1 MKKRSIMRTR
11 GRGQQG
17 YALLLVMFL
26 LTLLVLMTITVAP
39 SVLTDARREKETEMV
54 WRGKQ
59 YVRGIKHYY
68 MKTHRFPTQLEDLT
82 KPKTG
87 MRFMRQAYK
96 DPMNDVDGS
105 WRLIYVGPNG
115 QLIGSLKIRSTGG
128 PGVPASSLAS
138 SSSSFGSSSF
148 GGSSSS
154 FGNSSFG
161 GSSSSFGNSSFGGS
175 SSSFG
180 NSSFGGS
187 SSSFGNSS
195 FGRSSFGSGNSSNS
209 MMGSSGFGNNATN
222 PTGQPS
228 ANGENPEG
236 TDATSG
242 QVPAGPVETPV
253 IIGGNIIGV
262 GSKVNKKSFRWYDK
276 AKNYR
281 EFEFVWD
288 PSKDTAGGVGAPGQL
303 GPGLGTPIGG
313 QNGLSPVSSGFG
325 QNQNQNTSPTSP
337 NQQPSNP
344 PEGGP
349 PLQAPP
355 QNQN

>member
-1 MKKRSIMRTR
+1 MKNRSFMRTR

-17 YALLLVMFL
+17 YALLIVMFL

-39 SVLTDARREKETEMV
+39 SVLTDGRREKETEMV

-68 MKTHRFPTQLEDLT
+68 MKTHRFPVDLEDLT

-87 MRFMRQAYK
+87 IRFLRQAYK

-115 QLIGSLKIRSTGG
+115 QLIGSLKNRNTGG
-128 PGVPASSLAS
+128 PGLGVPVSSMAAS
-138 SSSSFGSSSF
+138 
-148 GGSSSS
+148 SSSS

-195 FGRSSFGSGNSSNS
+195 FGRSSFGSGNSQNS
-209 MMGSSGFGNNATN
+209 TMGSSGFGNNATN
-222 PTGQPS
+222 PIGQPS

-236 TDATSG
+236 TDAASG
-242 QVPAGPVETPV
+242 QEPAGPVDTPV

-325 QNQNQNTSPTSP
+325 QNQNQNPPPTSP
-337 NQQPSNP
+337 NQQPNNP

-355 QNQN
+355 NQN

>member
-1 MKKRSIMRTR
+1 MRKRSSMRTR
-11 GRGQQG
+11 GRSQEG
-17 YALLLVMFL
+17 YALLIVMFL
-26 LTLLVLMTITVAP
+26 LTLLVLMTIAAAP
-39 SVLTDARREKETEMV
+39 NVITEARREKETEMV

-59 YVRGIKHYY
+59 YVRGIKRYY

-87 MRFMRQAYK
+87 IRFMRQEYK

-115 QLIGSLKIRSTGG
+115 QLIGSLKPVNQNTGG
-128 PGVPASSLAS
+128 LGTPVSSLASS

-161 GSSSSFGNSSFGGS
+161 GSSSSFGNSSFGSS

-180 NSSFGGS
+180 NSSFGS
-187 SSSFGNSS
+187 
-195 FGRSSFGSGNSSNS
+195 SSFGSGNSFSSSAGSN
-209 MMGSSGFGNNATN
+209 GFANIPTN
-222 PTGQPS
+222 TNGQPN
-228 ANGENPEG
+228 ANGDNPQG
-236 TDATSG
+236 TDAAG
-242 QVPAGPVETPV
+242 QEPTGPVNTPV

-262 GSKVNKKSFRWYDK
+262 GSKVNKKSFRWYEK

-281 EFEFVWD
+281 EFEFIWD
-288 PSKDTAGGVGAPGQL
+288 PSKDTAAGLGAPGQL

-337 NQQPSNP
+337 NQPPSNP

-355 QNQN
+355 PQNQN

>member
-1 MKKRSIMRTR
+1 MRKPSSTLAR

-17 YALLLVMFL
+17 YALLIVMFL

-39 SVLTDARREKETEMV
+39 NVLTDARREKETEMV

-59 YVRGIKHYY
+59 YVRGIKRYY
-68 MKTHRFPTQLEDLT
+68 MKTHRFPVELNDLT

-87 MRFMRQAYK
+87 IRFMRQAYK

-115 QLIGSLKIRSTGG
+115 QLIGSLKNRNTGG
-128 PGVPASSLAS
+128 PGVPVSSMAAAS
-138 SSSSFGSSSF
+138 
-148 GGSSSS
+148 SSSS

-161 GSSSSFGNSSFGGS
+161 GSSSSFGNLSFGGS

-180 NSSFGGS
+180 NSS
-187 SSSFGNSS
+187 SSFGNSS
-195 FGRSSFGSGNSSNS
+195 FSGSSFGSGNSFNS
-209 MMGSSGFGNNATN
+209 TMGSSGFGNNAAN
-222 PTGQPS
+222 PTAQPNVTGDS
-228 ANGENPEG
+228 QAG
-236 TDATSG
+236 TDAASG
-242 QVPAGPVETPV
+242 QEPTGPVETPV
-253 IIGGNIIGV
+253 IIGGSIIGV
-262 GSKVNKKSFRWYDK
+262 GSKVNKKSFKWYDK

-281 EFEFVWD
+281 EFEFIWD
-288 PSKDTAGGVGAPGQL
+288 PSKDTAAGVGAPGQL

-313 QNGLSPVSSGFG
+313 PDGLSPVSSGFG

-344 PEGGP
+344 PDGGP

-355 QNQN
+355 PNQN

>member
-1 MKKRSIMRTR
+1 MRKPSSKLAR

-17 YALLLVMFL
+17 YALLIVMFL

-39 SVLTDARREKETEMV
+39 NVLTDARREKETEMV

-59 YVRGIKHYY
+59 YVRGIKRYY
-68 MKTHRFPTQLEDLT
+68 MKTHRFPVELNDLA

-87 MRFMRQAYK
+87 IRFMRQAYK

-115 QLIGSLKIRSTGG
+115 QLIGSLKNRNTTG
-128 PGVPASSLAS
+128 PGVPVSSMAAAS
-138 SSSSFGSSSF
+138 
-148 GGSSSS
+148 SSSS

-180 NSSFGGS
+180 NSS
-187 SSSFGNSS
+187 SSFGNSP
-195 FGRSSFGSGNSSNS
+195 FGRSSFSSGNSSNS

-222 PTGQPS
+222 FSGQPNAS
-228 ANGENPEG
+228 GDNQGG
-236 TDATSG
+236 TDAALG
-242 QVPAGPVETPV
+242 QETAGPVETPV
-253 IIGGNIIGV
+253 IMGGNIIGV
-262 GSKVNKKSFRWYDK
+262 GSKINKKSFMWYDK

-281 EFEFVWD
+281 EFEFIWD
-288 PSKDTAGGVGAPGQL
+288 PSKDTAAGVGAPGQL

-313 QNGLSPVSSGFG
+313 PNGLSPVSSGFG

-355 QNQN
+355 PNQN

>member
-1 MKKRSIMRTR
+1 MRTR

-17 YALLLVMFL
+17 YALLVVMFL
-26 LTLLVLMTITVAP
+26 LTLMVLMTITVAP
-39 SVLTDARREKETEMV
+39 NVLTDARREKETEMV

-59 YVRGIKHYY
+59 YVRGIKRYY
-68 MKTHRFPTQLEDLT
+68 MKLHRFPVEMDDLT

-87 MRFMRQAYK
+87 IRFMRQAYK

-115 QLIGSLKIRSTGG
+115 QLIGSLKNRNIVG
-128 PGVPASSLAS
+128 PGVPVSALAS
-138 SSSSFGSSSF
+138 SSTPSSFGSSSF

-175 SSSFG
+175 S
-180 NSSFGGS
+180 
-187 SSSFGNSS
+187 
-195 FGRSSFGSGNSSNS
+195 
-209 MMGSSGFGNNATN
+209 FGNNKAN
-222 PTGQPS
+222 PPAQPAPN
-228 ANGENPEG
+228 ANGENPQG
-236 TDATSG
+236 TDTASG
-242 QVPAGPVETPV
+242 QEPTGPVETPV

-281 EFEFVWD
+281 EFEFIWD
-288 PSKDTAGGVGAPGQL
+288 PSKDTAAGVGAPGQL

-313 QNGLSPVSSGFG
+313 QNGISPVSSGFG
-325 QNQNQNTSPTSP
+325 QNQNPSPTSP
-337 NQQPSNP
+337 NQQLNNP
-344 PEGGP
+344 QDSGP